1 MSAPTPELPAIV
13 TTHLELL
20 ADQLLHGE
28 IGLQDLPPAVAAFY
42 HLGATEPQL
51 AAQARIR
58 DLEYECDRLYLAVAH
73 PKQRALEL
81 QNRLNHRYVTR
92 AA

>member
-1 MSAPTPELPAIV
+1 MSASNVELPTIV
-13 TTHLELL
+13 TAHLELL
-20 ADQLLHGE
+20 AEQLLHGE
-28 IGLQDLPPAVAAFY
+28 IGLQDLPPVVAAFY

-58 DLEYECDRLYLAVAH
+58 DLEHECDRLYLAVAH
-73 PKQRALEL
+73 PKHRALEL
-81 QNRLNHRYVTR
+81 QNHLNHHYAAR